1 MEVKLSY
8 INGHVEVFDGAGQF
22 LFSADSHRE
31 AMEEVERGLTL
42 TAAAKEN
49 LAA

>member
-1 MEVKLSY
+1 MDVKLKF
-8 INGHVEVFDGAGQF
+8 INGHVEVFDGTGKF

-31 AMEEVERGLTL
+31 AMEEVERGLAV
-42 TAAAKEN
+42 TAAAEEN